1 MAALTNIVRIH
12 CGNLNGLAFRPADL
26 RLRARGQVEADQVL
40 LIRGRRPINHIVEAA
55 DGRRVNVGL
64 HHLQDLCFLLDG
76 VKGVEGVCLLFSL
89 QENLALRLLRG
100 DFVDRLQLP
109 LTDRIVERILRVLR
123 NCRTA
128 SFLGC
133 SANDRD
139 RCVNVHVFPFEAV
152 PIHRPFEAVDLA
164 NASRRPHSN

>member
-1 MAALTNIVRIH
+1 MAVLTDIVRIH

-40 LIRGRRPINHIVEAA
+40 LIRRRRPINHIVEAA

-64 HHLQDLCFLLDG
+64 HHLQNLCFLLDG
-76 VKGVEGVCLLFSL
+76 VEGVEGVCLLFGL
-89 QENLALRLLRG
+89 QENLALRLLRS
-100 DFVDRLQLP
+100 DCIDRLQLP
-109 LTDRIVERILRVLR
+109 LADLVVERVLRVLC

-133 SANDRD
+133 SANDGN
-139 RCVNVHVFPFEAV
+139 RCVDVHVFPFEAV
-152 PIHRPFEAVDLA
+152 PIHSPW
-164 NASRRPHSN
+164 PHRS